1 MQHLGRPWGRTRRL
15 SAIERRGRRA
25 PALFVVLACVL
36 TLLAPVASGP
46 SAASA
51 AAVPSGPE
59 LVKNPS
65 LEQGQTEPSCFV
77 RAGWGTQA
85 TWEAVP
91 GHTGSRAIALTL
103 SGRTEG
109 DSKLLQEES
118 AACAPAVEPGKSYQ
132 LSLWYRSTAPVA
144 LTLFRRSGGAFGYWG
159 EVRSYPAAAG
169 WTRVVAT
176 SPVIP
181 QGTDRL
187 SFGLSLSQDG
197 TLVTDDY
204 SLRVLADAP
213 ADPSGELITNRFLA
227 EDGDPG
233 LPACFAVAGWG
244 ERTLSASLLNEAPA
258 GSPAGTRSFRLSV
271 SEHRSGDA
279 KLLTS
284 EDLSCAP
291 SVQPERSYRIGVQ
304 YRSDV
309 PVTLSLFRH
318 TPQGWAYWQDAA
330 TLPASAAFTTG
341 EAVTAPIPAGT
352 DRLAWGLTLA
362 GNGTLDT
369 TGYSLKPV
377 PEDPV
382 VAPGDPSLMG
392 SWSVSATELPVRAIH
407 STLLSDGRLLLIAGS
422 GNDGNQFAAGTF
434 RTVIWN
440 PTTGAFKQVATPY
453 DMFCAGHVT
462 LPDGKVLLAGGTAA
476 FPGATDGP
484 NTFKGSPKSYYFDP
498 KDDAFHRVSDM
509 PDAHWYPSL
518 TKLGNGDIWAAG
530 GLNAKA
536 EGTVATQMF
545 NTKTRSW
552 LPLNQV
558 PQTYTYWGTYPHMFL
573 LDDGTLFYSGAHT
586 FGNGRPGTGS
596 SLYNWRTAS
605 VLDVPGLREKDMRDQ
620 AGSVFIG
627 PVQDQRVMI
636 VGGGNTDGNRAA
648 INLVDIVDLTSA
660 SPRYT
665 AGPDLPGPGKLYVN
679 LVNLPDRTV
688 LASNGSKQNRSQS
701 VRSAAL
707 YSPGAN
713 AWTAIAPDPVP
724 RNYHSSAILLPDGR
738 VAVLGSNPADNS
750 FDLRISLYSPPY
762 LFKGARP
769 TITQAPATL
778 TAGRSF
784 AVQVTGDVVKA
795 QLIAPLSATHQTDTN
810 ARLIDLPIAGTGTR
824 RTAQLTANRNLVP
837 PGPYMLTVS
846 DARGVPSVA
855 RWVWVP

>member
-1 MQHLGRPWGRTRRL
+1 MLV
-15 SAIERRGRRA
+15 AA
-25 PALFVVLACVL
+25 LACLL
-36 TLLAPVASGP
+36 TLLVPVASAP
-46 SAASA
+46 SPASA
-51 AAVPSGPE
+51 AAVPGGPE
-59 LVKNPS
+59 LVSNPS
-65 LEQGQTEPSCFV
+65 LEEGATEPTCFSRV
-77 RAGWGTQA
+77 GWGTPA
-85 TWEAVP
+85 TGEAVP
-91 GHTGSRAIALTL
+91 GRTGARAIALTL
-103 SGRTEG
+103 SGHTEG
-109 DSKLLQEES
+109 DAKLIQQEN
-118 AACAPAVEPGKSYQ
+118 AACAPVVLPGKSYQ
-132 LSLWYRSTAPVA
+132 ISLWYRSTAPVA
-144 LTLFRRSGGAFGYWG
+144 LTLFRRAGGSFGYWG

-176 SPVIP
+176 TPVIP
-181 QGTDRL
+181 EGTERL
-187 SFGLSLSQDG
+187 SFGLSLGQNG
-197 TLVTDDY
+197 TVVTDDY
-204 SLRVLADAP
+204 SARLLSEAP
-213 ADPSGELITNRFLA
+213 ADPAGELVANPFLT
-227 EDGDPG
+227 EDGDAG
-233 LPACFAVAGWG
+233 MPACFALAGWD
-244 ERTLSASLLNEAPA
+244 ERTVSTALGDQVPA
-258 GSPAGTRSFRLSV
+258 GSPTGARSYRTSI
-271 SEHRSGDA
+271 SDHRSGDA

-291 SVQPERSYRIGVQ
+291 SVQPERSYRVAVQ
-304 YRSDV
+304 YRSDL

-318 TPQGWAYWQDAA
+318 TAEGWSYWQDAA
-330 TLPASAAFTTG
+330 TLPASPGFTTG
-341 EAVTAPIPAGT
+341 EAITAPLPAGT
-352 DRLAWGLTLA
+352 DRLAWGVTLA
-362 GNGTLDT
+362 GDGTLDT
-369 TGYSLKPV
+369 TGYSLKAV
-377 PEDPV
+377 PEEPV
-382 VAPGDPSLMG
+382 LPPGDPALMG

-407 STLLSDGRLLLIAGS
+407 STLLKDGRLLLIAGS

-434 RTVIWN
+434 RSVVWN
-440 PTTGAFKQVATPY
+440 PTTGVFKQIPTPY

-476 FPGATDGP
+476 FPGAGDGP
-484 NTFKGSPKSYYFDP
+484 NTFKSSPKSYYFDP
-498 KDDAFHRVSDM
+498 KDDSCHRVSDM

-530 GLNAKA
+530 GLNANA
-536 EGTVATQMF
+536 QGTVATQMF

-596 SLYNWRTAS
+596 SLYDWRTAS

-648 INLVDIVDLTSA
+648 INLVDIVDLKAQTPS
-660 SPRYT
+660 YT

-679 LVNLPDRTV
+679 LVNLADRTV
-688 LASNGSKQNRSQS
+688 LASNGSQQNRSQS

-707 YSPGAN
+707 YAPDAN
-713 AWTAIAPDPVP
+713 AWTSISPDPVP

-750 FDLRISLYSPPY
+750 FELRISLYSPPY
-762 LFKGARP
+762 LFKGTRP
-769 TITQAPATL
+769 TITQAPSSV

-784 AVQVTGDVVKA
+784 ALQVTGDVVKA

-810 ARLIDLPIAGTGTR
+810 ARLIDLPISGTGTR

-846 DARGVPSVA
+846 NARGVPSVA
-855 RWVWVP
+855 RWVWVL